1 MSYEKQTWQT
11 GDIITAV
18 KLNHIEDGIGENM
31 TIINATQ
38 SNADGVAAIILD
50 KTYNEIVAISNT
62 IIIRYS
68 DLSDSSYEEY
78 EDTMVYD
85 RRIGFN
91 PDNSK
96 YLIQLYTGGNRV
108 SGLYECLS
116 ENDYP
121 YKKLGN

>member
-11 GDIITAV
+11 GDTITAE

-31 TIINATQ
+31 TVINATV
-38 SNADGVAAIILD
+38 SNVDGKAAIILD

-68 DLSDSSYEEY
+68 DLSDSHEEY
-78 EDTMVYD
+78 EDTLVYG
-85 RRIGFN
+85 RRMGFN

-108 SGLYECLS
+108 RGLYECLS

-121 YKKLGN
+121 YQKLGN